1 MILTS
6 LAVVFVSLLM
16 FPLLVGRI
24 IEDIGRYIKSRRVR
38 REMER
43 MTREIM
49 GKHWRR

>member
-1 MILTS
+1 MVLTS
-6 LAVVFVSLLM
+6 IAVIFVSLLM

-24 IEDIGRYIKSRRVR
+24 VEDIGLYFKRRRVR